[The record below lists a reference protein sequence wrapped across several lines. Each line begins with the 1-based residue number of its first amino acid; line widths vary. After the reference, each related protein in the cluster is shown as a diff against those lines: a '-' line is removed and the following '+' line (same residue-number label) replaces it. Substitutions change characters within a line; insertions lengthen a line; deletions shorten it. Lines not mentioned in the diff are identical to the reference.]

1 MNRRSLIRI
10 LIAMLILIIL
20 LWGVILYV
28 YLDNNSNSDYYG
40 LLYEREAPEFT
51 LTDQD
56 GSKVS
61 GSDFKGKVVLL
72 FFGYTHCPDICP
84 MTMSVMNSVMDKMGD
99 KAERVQV
106 VFITVDPERD
116 TQEKLKRYVPYYNE
130 KFIGLTGTPE
140 EIDKVADDYNIYYNK
155 EEIQSSTEY
164 LMGHNSSVLLIKPD
178 GEIFLRYP
186 QNKMDP
192 ALIAQD
198 IMRLL

>member
-1 MNRRSLIRI
+1 VRRKSLLRI
-10 LIAMLILIIL
+10 LTVILVLIAL
-20 LWGVILYV
+20 LWGIILYV
-28 YLDNNSNSDYYG
+28 YINNNSKSDYYG
-40 LLYEREAPEFT
+40 IVYEREAPEFT

-84 MTMSVMNSVMDKMGD
+84 MTMSVMNSVMDKLGE

-106 VFITVDPERD
+106 IFITVDPERD

-140 EIDKVADDYNIYYNK
+140 EIDKVADDYNIYYSK
-155 EEIQSSTEY
+155 EEVQSSSDY
-164 LMGHNSSVLLIKPD
+164 LMGHNSSVLLINPD
-178 GEIFLRYP
+178 GDIFLRYP

-192 ALIAQD
+192 ASIAED
-198 IMRLL
+198 IERIL